1 MERNDWQP
9 IARQI
14 REAHAA
20 AKAGLAARGY
30 EIIATLE
37 YLAEKAHWQAERAGW
52 TAGLEAWKEFVAGG
66 EAPTSPREKR
76 AEVPAELGWLAPY
89 VGGSAENTPAAVIT
103 RDNSPADPWEE
114 KLEAKRERLRSRA
127 RRARAESRG
136 AAARATAIADAIPL
150 GQPILV
156 GHHSEKRAR
165 RDAAKIRSG
174 FEKAAALEDKA
185 AVLER
190 AADSV
195 GTAGISSDD
204 PGALEK
210 LARKAES
217 LEKLRK
223 LEVRTNARIRQEAA
237 KVRAKT
243 GRDPGHDE
251 HVRIVHAV
259 TTGDAVVFLDRLL
272 AAANAFPWLPQIGD
286 GTQVELRRTRER
298 IAELEARRSEQAR
311 EPHVFAGGV
320 VEDDPEENRVRIC
333 LDAKPGKP
341 TIEVLRSRGFVWS
354 PSRGAWQ
361 RMRSSQAWHA
371 ALAIADFVE
380 G

>member
-52 TAGLEAWKEFVAGG
+52 TAGLEAWQAFV
-66 EAPTSPREKR
+66 
-76 AEVPAELGWLAPY
+76 
-89 VGGSAENTPAAVIT
+89 GSAENSPAAVIT
-103 RDNSPADPWEE
+103 RDDSPAVDPWEE
-114 KLEAKRERLRSRA
+114 KLEAKRARLRSRA
-127 RRARAESRG
+127 KRARAESRG
-136 AAARATAIADAIPL
+136 VSARATAIADAIPL

-165 RDAAKIRSG
+165 RDAAKIRAG

-185 AVLER
+185 AGLER

-210 LARKAES
+210 LARKAEE

-251 HVRIVHAV
+251 HVQIVHAV

-298 IAELEARRSEQAR
+298 IAELEERRSEPAR
-311 EPHVFAGGV
+311 EPRAFAGGV
-320 VEDDPEENRVRIC
+320 VEDDAEGNRVRIVF
-333 LDAKPGKP
+333 DAKPGKP
-341 TIEVLRSRGFVWS
+341 TIAVLRSRGFVWS